1 MELDKLL
8 VKIEADLSDLKRGLD
23 KANNQVKNSSS
34 KMSNSMQKFGNT
46 MDRIGKRVI
55 TFGGLFATAFGAYQ
69 IKQVV
74 DVGRQIEDLQVRL
87 KALFGT
93 AEEGA
98 RAFDVMVKFAGKVPF
113 SLADIQQASGNLA
126 VVSKDANELAEV
138 LEITGNVAGATGL
151 SFTQTAEQIQRSFAG
166 GIASADVFRE
176 RGVRSMLGFQA
187 GAEVSVTETVEKFKE
202 KFGKGGEFGNVTDDL
217 ANTLTGTLSML
228 EDKLF
233 SFRKAISESF
243 MEEVKKQF
251 GNLNQSLE
259 DSQKQV
265 EKFGKEI
272 GESLAKSVKF
282 FAENIDEIIF
292 GLKALGLF
300 LATAVGV
307 TLAKFIASMNKL
319 GAVLVLTI
327 GFADTITNALKS
339 LGIELSKNP
348 ARAGLNDDLQTFNDL
363 AEHGTTTVDELS
375 DKYKEFGKS
384 LRDVNKNVFE
394 GQKAVNENLK
404 ALQKQQKEIEKANKK
419 TEILIITEQELKDI
433 TNEVNKSFDDAG
445 EQIAEAFGK
454 SVTSGEKFGDSMK
467 EIFRS
472 LLAQIVQTT
481 AQILIIDPLLKSL
494 KNSISGLQ
502 TSLPTSLGGQGGGNG
517 IAGAVTG
524 GIVQGLLNSV
534 QGTQYAVEGV
544 NVGEQIT
551 NATGTVTGIQ
561 QPITSYDYTG
571 GMSGMFSDF
580 TSFLGFANGG
590 YTPPNKPYMVGER
603 GAEMFVP
610 RTAGNVVANHDLGN
624 NVTVNQNISFSTGIV
639 PTVRAEVMN
648 LLPAIKEE
656 TINAVAE
663 TRARGGA
670 FARTFGA

>member
-23 KANNQVKNSSS
+23 KANNQVKRSS
-34 KMSNSMQKFGNT
+34 KGMSNDMQRFGNM
-46 MDRIGKRVI
+46 MDRVGKRVL
-55 TFGGLFATAFGAYQ
+55 TFGTLLAGAFGAYQ

-202 KFGKGGEFGNVTDDL
+202 KFGKGGEFGNVTADL

-233 SFRKAISESF
+233 SFRKAIADEF
-243 MEEVKKQF
+243 MVAIKKEF
-251 GNLNQSLE
+251 GNLNQALE
-259 DSQKQV
+259 KSKDQI
-265 EKFGKEI
+265 EAYGKAI
-272 GESLAKSVKF
+272 GESLADAVSFLAK
-282 FAENIDEIIF
+282 NIDGITT
-292 GLKALGLF
+292 ALQVLGVF
-300 LATAVGV
+300 LLSSAGKVV
-307 TLAKFIASMNKL
+307 L
-319 GAVLVLTI
+319 G
-327 GFADTITNALKS
+327 FFKS
-339 LGIELSKNP
+339 LGTVSGALLGSLSLLAVFGDEVIATYSFLAKKI
-348 ARAGLNDDLQTFNDL
+348 GLLSDETKDL
-363 AEHGTTTVDELS
+363 A
-375 DKYKEFGKS
+375 
-384 LRDVNKNVFE
+384 KNTGISSKQFLD
-394 GQKAVNENLK
+394 NLK
-404 ALQKQQKEIEKANKK
+404 VLQKQQKQIKQTAEANKG
-419 TEILIITEQELKDI
+419 LIITEQELKAI
-433 TNEVNKSFDDAG
+433 TNEVNESFQDAG
-445 EQIAEAFGK
+445 EEISKAFGK
-454 SVTSGEKFGDSMK
+454 SVTSGEKFGDAMK
-467 EIFRS
+467 EVFRS
-472 LLAQIVQTT
+472 LLSQIVATI
-481 AQILIIDPLLKSL
+481 AQILIIDPLIKSL
-494 KNSISGLQ
+494 RTSITGLQ
-502 TSLPTSLGGQGGGNG
+502 TSLPTALGGQGGGNG
-517 IAGAVTG
+517 IGGQVTSAVVG
-524 GIVQGLLNSV
+524 GILGGGKSYTDTTSTMAGLN
-534 QGTQYAVEGV
+534 
-544 NVGEQIT
+544 
-551 NATGTVTGIQ
+551 
-561 QPITSYDYTG
+561 ITSRDYTQPSSIFG
-571 GMSGMFSDF
+571 DI
-580 TSFLGFANGG
+580 TKFLGFANGG

-610 RTAGNVVANHDLGN
+610 RTAGNIVPNNELGGGINVV
-624 NVTVNQNISFSTGIV
+624 QNISFSTGVV

-648 LLPAIKEE
+648 LLPAIKQE

>member
-23 KANNQVKNSSS
+23 KANNQVKRSS
-34 KMSNSMQKFGNT
+34 KGMSNDMQRFGNM
-46 MDRIGKRVI
+46 MDRVGKRVL
-55 TFGGLFATAFGAYQ
+55 TFGTLLAGAFGAYQ

-202 KFGKGGEFGNVTDDL
+202 KFGKGGEFGNVTADL

-233 SFRKAISESF
+233 SFRKAIADEF
-243 MEEVKKQF
+243 MVAIKEEF
-251 GNLNQSLE
+251 GNLNVALE
-259 DSQKQV
+259 NSKDQI
-265 EKFGKEI
+265 EAYGKAI
-272 GESLAKSVKF
+272 GESLADAVSFLAK
-282 FAENIDEIIF
+282 NIDEITTALKVLGVFLLSSAGKVVIAFFASLGTVAGALIGSLSLLAVF
-292 GLKALGLF
+292 GDEVIATYSF
-300 LATAVGV
+300 LA
-307 TLAKFIASMNKL
+307 KKL
-319 GAVLVLTI
+319 GIIDDETKKLTNNTTLLSSA
-327 GFADTITNALKS
+327 FLENTKRLQK
-339 LGIELSKNP
+339 LQKGIE
-348 ARAGLNDDLQTFNDL
+348 
-363 AEHGTTTVDELS
+363 E
-375 DKYKEFGKS
+375 
-384 LRDVNKNVFE
+384 
-394 GQKAVNENLK
+394 
-404 ALQKQQKEIEKANKK
+404 ANKK
-419 TEILIITEQELKDI
+419 SKNIIVTEQELKAI
-433 TNEVNKSFDDAG
+433 TEEVNESFQDAG
-445 EQIAEAFGK
+445 EEISKAFGK
-454 SVTSGEKFGDSMK
+454 SVTSGEKFGDAMK
-467 EIFRS
+467 EVFRN
-472 LLAQIVQTT
+472 LLAQIVQTIT
-481 AQILIIDPLLKSL
+481 QILIIDPLLKSL
-494 KNSISGLQ
+494 RTSITGLQ
-502 TSLPTSLGGQGGGNG
+502 TSLPTALGGQGGGNG
-517 IAGAVTG
+517 VAGAITG
-524 GIVQGLLNSV
+524 GIVQGLLNSG

-551 NATGTVTGIQ
+551 NAKGTVIGIQ

-610 RTAGNVVANHDLGN
+610 RTAGNVVANQDLGN
-624 NVTVNQNISFSTGIV
+624 NVTVNQSINFSTGVV